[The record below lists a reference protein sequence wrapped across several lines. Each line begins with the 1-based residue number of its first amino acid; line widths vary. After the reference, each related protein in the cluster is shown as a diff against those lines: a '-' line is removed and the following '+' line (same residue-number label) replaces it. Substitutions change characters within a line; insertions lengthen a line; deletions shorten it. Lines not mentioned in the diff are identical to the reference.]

1 MHRAVHYDVDG
12 IEGPAEARVGSWGLI
27 PPGIGLA
34 GFQQAISER
43 PRRCGHSC
51 H

>member
-1 MHRAVHYDVDG
+1 MDRAVHYYAAG
-12 IEGPAEARVGSWGLI
+12 IEGPAEARVGRWGLI
-27 PPGIGLA
+27 PPGTGFA